1 MACLKMLCL
10 LTLVSCYEIQNYM
23 KMLLCI
29 LLNQSWLNW
38 IKGHFKNSLW
48 RDCPSPLYPN
58 LSRAFCF
65 AMTDKRYWQTNQKM
79 TVCSLVSAMWMRHS
93 EFLDEALVAETRE
106 PLLKCVWEPSSASA
120 AGAAPAVGLSSGSL
134 RACWPS
140 PVPFL
145 QPRAHSSLCFTA
157 VNRCAWRGEC
167 LWLRL
172 GHRHCQELLF
182 GDARRSDREE
192 VGLACRYLCNAFGR
206 VRQDA
211 ASPG

>member
-145 QPRAHSSLCFTA
+145 QPQSPQLSL
-157 VNRCAWRGEC
+157 
-167 LWLRL
+167 L
-172 GHRHCQELLF
+172 HCSQQMCME
-182 GDARRSDREE
+182 
-192 VGLACRYLCNAFGR
+192 GR
-206 VRQDA
+206 VPTA
-211 ASPG
+211 ETGA